1 MVCCLLLAPAYT
13 QAQDIIV
20 KKDGSRIQSKVLEIS
35 NDEVLYKEWNNQ
47 QGETFAV
54 ETDELFRV
62 EFQNG
67 EKEIFSEEKK
77 GAAVEQ
83 KKPDKQSVVVAE
95 KESQQTIGNTVNS
108 ANELPDN
115 PNVLQIPTQKPESNL
130 VKDAWFNDKSTVLGV
145 GYGASFDYADKG
157 DLGYEMH
164 AFGFGNS
171 AIGMSMHMS
180 GIYNLASEKF
190 FDNFSLG
197 LGPNVCLPITPN
209 FAFLTPLYLTMTS
222 VDEPKYE
229 DGKITTSTKL
239 QWGASLVPSL
249 AFKAGSF
256 FLSAGLFISKAFV
269 SESKITANAFMITIG
284 FMKEI

>member
-130 VKDAWFNDKSTVLGV
+130 VKDAWFNDKSTVFGV

-157 DLGYEMH
+157 SLVYEMH
-164 AFGFGNS
+164 SFGFGNS
-171 AIGMSMHMS
+171 AIGMSS
-180 GIYNLASEKF
+180 RISELYSFATEKV
-190 FDNFSLG
+190 FDNYSFSI
-197 LGPNVCLPITPN
+197 GPNVCLPITPN
-209 FAFLTPLYLTMTS
+209 FAFFTPMYLTLAS
-222 VDEPKYE
+222 VKEPKYE
-229 DGKITTSTKL
+229 KGTITNEIKT
-239 QWGASLVPSL
+239 QWGASLEPSL
-249 AFKAGSF
+249 AFKSGSF
-256 FLSAGLFISKAFV
+256 FLSAGLCISKAFV